1 MNGMKA
7 LVVNIKDK
15 IHSIRG
21 QNVMFDSDI
30 AEVYGVTTARLN
42 EQVKRNIERFPRD
55 FMFQLKR
62 NEWNNLMSQVATSS
76 WGGARKTPY
85 VYTELGAIMLSSVL
99 RSPVAVQA
107 SIVVA
112 RAFVYMRS
120 MLLEY
125 KELALRLDKL
135 DRKVTGHDA
144 ALGDII
150 SAIKRLMQPSA
161 PPSKRI
167 AGFSG
172 GQP

>member
-1 MNGMKA
+1 VNVTKA
-7 LVVNIKDK
+7 LAATVEQRIFR
-15 IHSIRG
+15 IRG
-21 QNVMFDSDI
+21 QNVMFDSDL

-42 EQVKRNIERFPRD
+42 EQVKRNIERFPAD

-62 NEWNNLMSQVATSS
+62 NEWNNLMSQIATSS
-76 WGGARKTPY
+76 WGGARKIPC

-99 RSPVAVQA
+99 RSPRAVQA

-112 RAFVYMRS
+112 RAFVYMRC

-150 SAIKRLMQPSA
+150 SAIKQLMQPSA
-161 PPSKRI
+161 PPAKRI

-172 GQP
+172 EQP